1 MKEVR
6 GGTATG
12 RRAEGRLAP
21 VRSEAVVSLPLR
33 CRPQGLSLHTDLHT
47 DAGSGAGADLRSGL
61 QRWRGGGRRARGSRR
76 RGIGAATGGAL
87 TLLVLSLALL
97 LPLAPALA
105 LSLSDLPAAAPSE
118 HVLDQADVL
127 SRAGRAEI
135 ERQLQE
141 LASERVDARLVTVS
155 RLDYG
160 LDLSSLADQL
170 LERWS
175 QAAAAAGGT
184 QDPLLLLLIDTQ
196 TRAAAVVAAADLQR
210 QLPASL
216 LRSTAR
222 TTMAVPL
229 RDGDRQRQAAVD
241 ALTRLRTVLQG
252 GEDPGEPAEPEPLVA
267 TSNVPSQEETRN
279 SNAFTWVV
287 VLLVVG
293 SVVPM
298 LTWWVFSR

>member
-1 MKEVR
+1 
-6 GGTATG
+6 
-12 RRAEGRLAP
+12 
-21 VRSEAVVSLPLR
+21 VVSLPPR

-47 DAGSGAGADLRSGL
+47 DLRSHLRSGL
-61 QRWRGGGRRARGSRR
+61 RTGTTGSRQVLDSWR
-76 RGIGAATGGAL
+76 RTMAGATGGAL
-87 TLLVLSLALL
+87 ALLVLSLALL

-141 LASERVDARLVTVS
+141 LASERVDARLITVS

-175 QAAAAAGGT
+175 EAAAEAGGT
-184 QDPLLLLLIDTQ
+184 PDPLLLLLIDTQ

-210 QLPASL
+210 QLPAGL

-241 ALTRLRTVLQG
+241 ALARLRTVLQG